1 VVNASLNWASIVGI
15 VLAVGGALLY
25 FMRSFKPALARDY
38 DVFFAAVG
46 LLCGGI
52 LFFQGWRLD
61 PILQFGQFLLAG
73 TTVFFAY
80 ESVRLRGITTEQAR
94 RSSFIDDEDGAP
106 AGPRIGGRDAWGND
120 LDRLD
125 EPEPL
130 RRRIRSR
137 QVMDD
142 RTDEEDFY
150 RPRTTPRTAIP
161 ERAVSR
167 SGRGSAPDD
176 WNPGPSPASP
186 RDLPP
191 RTSRYGPE
199 GAGGD
204 SFGNGPGPTRAAY
217 GSSGPGASADAA
229 PGFGARRRDRDE
241 GRRGTRPSAIS
252 SADDRPRSGRR
263 PDSGPGGGPG
273 VAPLGSRGAVPQ
285 GSPITGASAYGFR
298 PGAGPEPGLGNGSGP
313 LGAAP
318 RSNQP
323 PLGRSGS
330 DSGRARDSGSDSGG
344 GGGGGRSS
352 GPAMSDAEFRP
363 LRKVEGTASPS
374 TDGPGARGDGRP
386 PAPSFESAPGR
397 SGNSAASTN
406 PGRDNSSRFDD

>member
-1 VVNASLNWASIVGI
+1 MVNASLNWASIVGI

-38 DVFFAAVG
+38 DVFFAAIG

-106 AGPRIGGRDAWGND
+106 VGPRIGGRDAWGND

-137 QVMDD
+137 QGMDE

-150 RPRTTPRTAIP
+150 RPRTSPRTAIP

-167 SGRGSAPDD
+167 SGRPAQVATARKGLAATASAMDRLQGRPMAAAALAHRLT
-176 WNPGPSPASP
+176 PPLASVP
-186 RDLPP
+186 VAAI
-191 RTSRYGPE
+191 G
-199 GAGGD
+199 
-204 SFGNGPGPTRAAY
+204 TR
-217 GSSGPGASADAA
+217 ADAA
-229 PGFGARRRDRDE
+229 PAPVPSAAPTTCPARDAGLRAAPAGPLASLRSAAAAQCPRDRQL
-241 GRRGTRPSAIS
+241 P
-252 SADDRPRSGRR
+252 
-263 PDSGPGGGPG
+263 
-273 VAPLGSRGAVPQ
+273 APAP
-285 GSPITGASAYGFR
+285 TASALEQ
-298 PGAGPEPGLGNGSGP
+298 A
-313 LGAAP
+313 
-318 RSNQP
+318 RS
-323 PLGRSGS
+323 L
-330 DSGRARDSGSDSGG
+330 A
-344 GGGGGRSS
+344 
-352 GPAMSDAEFRP
+352 
-363 LRKVEGTASPS
+363 
-374 TDGPGARGDGRP
+374 
-386 PAPSFESAPGR
+386 
-397 SGNSAASTN
+397 
-406 PGRDNSSRFDD
+406 